1 MNKFKTN
8 KTQKKHE
15 KVLFDSI
22 KNKIKNSG
30 IVGNDTYG
38 KTWKEKDGSEQI
50 KWYDSMHESLPILH
64 EDFIDYLKS
73 KSPKS
78 VLEVGCGTG
87 YYPIKLK
94 ELFSN
99 IEYTGT
105 DISES
110 ALKQCRSNSPFEY
123 MSGDFIKMNFSKKFD
138 LVYSHGVIDHV
149 YDLDAFAS
157 KIVATTTK
165 FAYISSYRGFFP
177 ELKTHR
183 MNWRHNEGS
192 FYNDLSII
200 QLEKKFK
207 EIGLNENE
215 YSIKSLK
222 TGNLNEPLDYQ
233 TIIKIELNDIS

>member
-8 KTQKKHE
+8 KTQTMKNRI
-15 KVLFDSI
+15 LFDSI
-22 KNKIKNSG
+22 KNRIKNSG
-30 IVGNDTYG
+30 VVGNKTYG
-38 KTWKEKDGSEQI
+38 KTWKEKDGEEQVL
-50 KWYDSMHESLPILH
+50 WYDSMHESLPILH
-64 EDFIDYLKS
+64 KNFVDYLKS

-87 YYPIKLK
+87 YYPIKMK
-94 ELFSN
+94 ELFST

-110 ALKQCRSNSPFEY
+110 AVQQCRSNSSFEY
-123 MSGDFIKMNFSKKFD
+123 IPGDFIKMNFSKKFD

-149 YDLDAFAS
+149 YDLDAFAT
-157 KIVATTTK
+157 KIVNTTKK
-165 FAYISSYRGFFP
+165 FAYISSYRGYFP

-192 FYNDLSII
+192 FYNDLSMI

-207 EIGLNENE
+207 EIGLDGDE
-215 YSIKSLK
+215 YKMKSLK
-222 TGNLNEPLDYQ
+222 TGNLNEALDYQ
-233 TIIKIELNDIS
+233 TIIEIELHD